1 MEESYKHFSVEI
13 YEYGAYRYLHIA
25 CTIMVSTLSGLN
37 LSLYRERLQVQNE
50 EYDEFRNVIF
60 DALQLLFLILS

>member
-13 YEYGAYRYLHIA
+13 YEYGAYLHIA

-50 EYDEFRNVIF
+50 ECNEFRNIIF
-60 DALQLLFLILS
+60 DVLQLLFLILS